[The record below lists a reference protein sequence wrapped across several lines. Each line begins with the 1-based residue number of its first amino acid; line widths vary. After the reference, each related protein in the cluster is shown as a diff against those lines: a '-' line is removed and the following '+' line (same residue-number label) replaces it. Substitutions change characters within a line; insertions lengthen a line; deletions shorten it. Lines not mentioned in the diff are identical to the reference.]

1 MKTRS
6 CIQNNE
12 ITVSLS
18 LRQSKN
24 NYFPILN
31 EKDIVDNKLFWKT
44 VKPLLSDKNI
54 LKDKI
59 NLSENGQII
68 KKELETVEVLNNF
81 SQTLKILKSQ
91 SPLTMNPL

>member
-1 MKTRS
+1 MKLL
-6 CIQNNE
+6 C
-12 ITVSLS
+12 LS

>member
-1 MKTRS
+1 MKLL
-6 CIQNNE
+6 C
-12 ITVSLS
+12 LS

-31 EKDIVDNKLFWKT
+31 EKDIVENKLFWKT